1 MDPWKDITQ
10 YSTAVASL
18 LSGIVLTFC
27 QYFDTGDITN
37 GVLGYVG
44 QTLLYAS
51 AIFGVTMYWNGK
63 YREQSQ
69 QWDARYNELKS
80 AIQNG
85 KIDNLVNSSS
95 KKSN

>member
-1 MDPWKDITQ
+1 MKTWKDITQ
-10 YSTAVASL
+10 YSTAVISL

-27 QYFDTGDITN
+27 QYFETGDISN

-63 YREQSQ
+63 YQEQNLK
-69 QWDARYNELKS
+69 WDSRYNELKT

-85 KIDNLVNSSS
+85 KFDTLANSSQ
-95 KKSN
+95 KTSN